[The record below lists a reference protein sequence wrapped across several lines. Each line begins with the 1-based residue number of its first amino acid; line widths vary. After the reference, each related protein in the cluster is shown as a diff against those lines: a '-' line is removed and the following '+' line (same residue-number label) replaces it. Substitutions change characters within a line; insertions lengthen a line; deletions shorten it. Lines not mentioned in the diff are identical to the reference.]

1 MEAISLDGIDTTTAW
16 RVEAKRPLMESV
28 DDWLVQDVVEGE
40 EEQEE
45 QELEEEEEQEE
56 EVTPPAWAT
65 TATSRGRG
73 LPPIAP
79 TSSSSA
85 SRAHQTPLPTPP
97 AWAPVSTSRG
107 KGRAVEFSCKR
118 GRGNQ

>member
-1 MEAISLDGIDTTTAW
+1 MDAISLDGIDTTTAW
-16 RVEAKRPLMESV
+16 RVEAKRPLMESA

-45 QELEEEEEQEE
+45 EQEE
-56 EVTPPAWAT
+56 EVTPPTRAT
-65 TATSRGRG
+65 IATSRGRG

-85 SRAHQTPLPTPP
+85 SRAHQTPLPSPP
-97 AWAPVSTSRG
+97 AWAPASTSRG
-107 KGRAVEFSCKR
+107 KGKAVAFSRKR
-118 GRGNQ
+118 GRRNQ